1 MEISQAAPFANK
13 MVIRTF
19 HQLREL
25 LPALSDF

>member
-1 MEISQAAPFANK
+1 MEVSHAAFANK
-13 MVIRTF
+13 TVIRTF